1 LVQLHF
7 FVDNSVQIQNERRNR
22 IGLVGRKSSRSRIR
36 HRAIYVIP
44 DGRRIRPVAA
54 HRPHRILAPQRALAS
69 GKPGIL
75 QHSLTAISVAVRAE
89 RLIDTLSLCD
99 RAASLGQARAIRRH
113 GDIEFANFFGRRR
126 SSQFVLMEFFILLD
140 DDSTTATLG
149 TQLGDIRQFILT
161 QPSSTKIGVAY
172 MRNGIAWIAQQPT
185 SDHALAAKAL
195 RLPLAM
201 ASANGSP
208 YFSLSDLVK
217 RWPKSNSR
225 REVLMISDGYDRY
238 YGQNDL
244 LDPYLDATINEAQRA
259 GIVVST
265 LYNPGVGTYGR
276 GSFSTYIGQVY
287 LGQVADRTG
296 GEAYYIG
303 FNRPAVAFAPF
314 LNDLSNR
321 LKHQYLLSFL
331 AEPEKKSGLEPV
343 KLVSEVPN
351 MELVAADRVYVRT
364 AR

>member
-1 LVQLHF
+1 MNKAGFLLGAMGVIVLV
-7 FVDNSVQIQNERRNR
+7 
-22 IGLVGRKSSRSRIR
+22 
-36 HRAIYVIP
+36 
-44 DGRRIRPVAA
+44 
-54 HRPHRILAPQRALAS
+54 AS
-69 GKPGIL
+69 DAG
-75 QHSLTAISVAVRAE
+75 SLTAQTEPQANGVPTHMVVTEEARQGSDLP
-89 RLIDTLSLCD
+89 LIKQDDVVVLEGHEHDTVTAWVPAQGD
-99 RAASLGQARAIRRH
+99 NAA
-113 GDIEFANFFGRRR
+113 
-126 SSQFVLMEFFILLD
+126 MEFFVILD

-195 RLPLAM
+195 RLPLGM

-217 RWPKSNSR
+217 RWPKSDSR

-244 LDPYLDATINEAQRA
+244 LDPYLDAAINDAQRS

-265 LYNPGVGTYGR
+265 LYNPGVGTHR
-276 GSFSTYIGQVY
+276 RSSFSTYVGQVY
-287 LGQVADRTG
+287 LAQVADRTG
-296 GEAYYIG
+296 GQAYYIG
-303 FNRPAVAFAPF
+303 FSTPAVAFAPF

-331 AEPEKKSGLEPV
+331 AEPEKKAGLEPV

>member
-1 LVQLHF
+1 M
-7 FVDNSVQIQNERRNR
+7 NKT
-22 IGLVGRKSSRSRIR
+22 GLLLSAMG
-36 HRAIYVIP
+36 VI
-44 DGRRIRPVAA
+44 VLAA
-54 HRPHRILAPQRALAS
+54 LDA
-69 GKPGIL
+69 G
-75 QHSLTAISVAVRAE
+75 SLTAQTE
-89 RLIDTLSLCD
+89 P
-99 RAASLGQARAIRRH
+99 QANGVPTHMVVTEEARH
-113 GDIEFANFFGRRR
+113 GSNLPLIKQDEVV
-126 SSQFVLMEFFILLD
+126 VLEGHEHDTVTAWVPAQGDNAAMEFFILLD

-149 TQLGDIRQFILT
+149 AQLGDIRQFILT

-172 MRNGIAWIAQQPT
+172 MRNGIAWIAQRPT

-195 RLPLAM
+195 RLPLGM

-217 RWPKSNSR
+217 RWPKSDSR

-244 LDPYLDATINEAQRA
+244 LDPYLDAAINDAQRV

-265 LYNPGVGTYGR
+265 LYNPGVGTYHR

-296 GEAYYIG
+296 GQAYYIG
-303 FNRPAVAFAPF
+303 FNAPAVAFAPF

-331 AEPEKKSGLEPV
+331 AEPEKKAGLEPV

-351 MELVAADRVYVRT
+351 MELVAADRVYVHTER
-364 AR
+364 

>member
-1 LVQLHF
+1 MNKSGFLLSAMGVMVLAATNAGSLAAQTEPQANGVPTNMVVTEEARQGSNLPLIKQEEVVVLQGHEHDT
-7 FVDNSVQIQNERRNR
+7 VTTWVPAQGDN
-22 IGLVGRKSSRSRIR
+22 
-36 HRAIYVIP
+36 
-44 DGRRIRPVAA
+44 AA
-54 HRPHRILAPQRALAS
+54 
-69 GKPGIL
+69 
-75 QHSLTAISVAVRAE
+75 
-89 RLIDTLSLCD
+89 
-99 RAASLGQARAIRRH
+99 
-113 GDIEFANFFGRRR
+113 
-126 SSQFVLMEFFILLD
+126 MEFFILLD

-161 QPSSTKIGVAY
+161 QPNSTKIGVAY

-185 SDHALAAKAL
+185 SDHAFAAKAL
-195 RLPLAM
+195 RLPLGM

-217 RWPKSNSR
+217 RWPKSDSR

-244 LDPYLDATINEAQRA
+244 LDPYLDATINDAQRA

-265 LYNPGVGTYGR
+265 LYNPGTGTLR
-276 GSFSTYIGQVY
+276 RSSFSTYIGQVY

-296 GEAYYIG
+296 GQAYYIG

-314 LNDLSNR
+314 LDDLSNR

-331 AEPEKKSGLEPV
+331 AEPEKKAGLEAV

-364 AR
+364 GR

>member
-1 LVQLHF
+1 MNKAGFLLSAMGAVVLAATSLAAQTEPEANGVPTNMVVTEEARQGANLPLIKQEEVVVLQGHEHDT
-7 FVDNSVQIQNERRNR
+7 VTAWVPAQGDN
-22 IGLVGRKSSRSRIR
+22 
-36 HRAIYVIP
+36 
-44 DGRRIRPVAA
+44 AA
-54 HRPHRILAPQRALAS
+54 
-69 GKPGIL
+69 
-75 QHSLTAISVAVRAE
+75 
-89 RLIDTLSLCD
+89 
-99 RAASLGQARAIRRH
+99 
-113 GDIEFANFFGRRR
+113 
-126 SSQFVLMEFFILLD
+126 MEFFILLD

-161 QPSSTKIGVAY
+161 QPNSTKIGVAY

-195 RLPLAM
+195 RLPLGM

-217 RWPKSNSR
+217 RWPKSDSR

-244 LDPYLDATINEAQRA
+244 LDPYLDAAINDAQRA

-265 LYNPGVGTYGR
+265 LYNPGAGTLR
-276 GSFSTYIGQVY
+276 RSSFSTYIGQVY

-296 GEAYYIG
+296 GQAYYIG

-331 AEPEKKSGLEPV
+331 AEQEKKAGLEPV

-351 MELVAADRVYVRT
+351 MELVAADQVYVRT
-364 AR
+364 GR

>member
-1 LVQLHF
+1 MNKAGFLLSAMGVVVLAATSLAAQTEPQANGVPTNMVVTEEARQGANLPLIKQEEVVVLQGHEHDT
-7 FVDNSVQIQNERRNR
+7 VTAWVPAQGDN
-22 IGLVGRKSSRSRIR
+22 
-36 HRAIYVIP
+36 
-44 DGRRIRPVAA
+44 AA
-54 HRPHRILAPQRALAS
+54 
-69 GKPGIL
+69 
-75 QHSLTAISVAVRAE
+75 
-89 RLIDTLSLCD
+89 
-99 RAASLGQARAIRRH
+99 
-113 GDIEFANFFGRRR
+113 
-126 SSQFVLMEFFILLD
+126 MEFFILLD

-161 QPSSTKIGVAY
+161 QPNSTKIGVAY

-195 RLPLAM
+195 RLPLGM

-217 RWPKSNSR
+217 RWPKSDSR

-244 LDPYLDATINEAQRA
+244 LDPYLDAAINDAQRA

-265 LYNPGVGTYGR
+265 LYNPGTGTLR
-276 GSFSTYIGQVY
+276 RSSFSTYIGQVY

-296 GEAYYIG
+296 GQAYYIG

-331 AEPEKKSGLEPV
+331 AEPEKKAGLEPV

-351 MELVAADRVYVRT
+351 MELVAADQVYVRT
-364 AR
+364 GR

>member
-1 LVQLHF
+1 MNKSGFLLSAMGVMVLAATNAGSLAAQTEPQANGVPTNMVVTEEARQGSNLPLIKQEEVVVLQGHEHDT
-7 FVDNSVQIQNERRNR
+7 VTTWVPAQGDN
-22 IGLVGRKSSRSRIR
+22 
-36 HRAIYVIP
+36 
-44 DGRRIRPVAA
+44 AA
-54 HRPHRILAPQRALAS
+54 
-69 GKPGIL
+69 
-75 QHSLTAISVAVRAE
+75 
-89 RLIDTLSLCD
+89 
-99 RAASLGQARAIRRH
+99 
-113 GDIEFANFFGRRR
+113 
-126 SSQFVLMEFFILLD
+126 MEFFILLD

-161 QPSSTKIGVAY
+161 QPNSTKIGVAY

-195 RLPLAM
+195 RLPLGM

-217 RWPKSNSR
+217 RWPKSDSR

-244 LDPYLDATINEAQRA
+244 LDPYLDATINDAQRA

-265 LYNPGVGTYGR
+265 LYNPGTGTLR
-276 GSFSTYIGQVY
+276 RSSFSTYIGQVY

-296 GEAYYIG
+296 GQAYYIG

-314 LNDLSNR
+314 LDDLSNR

-331 AEPEKKSGLEPV
+331 AEPEKKAGLEPV

-364 AR
+364 GR

>member
-1 LVQLHF
+1 MNKAGFLLSAMGVIVLAATNAGSLAAQTEPQANGVPTNMVVTEEARQGANLPLIKQEEVVVLQGHEHDT
-7 FVDNSVQIQNERRNR
+7 VTTWVPAQGDN
-22 IGLVGRKSSRSRIR
+22 
-36 HRAIYVIP
+36 
-44 DGRRIRPVAA
+44 AA
-54 HRPHRILAPQRALAS
+54 
-69 GKPGIL
+69 
-75 QHSLTAISVAVRAE
+75 
-89 RLIDTLSLCD
+89 
-99 RAASLGQARAIRRH
+99 
-113 GDIEFANFFGRRR
+113 
-126 SSQFVLMEFFILLD
+126 MEFFILLD

-161 QPSSTKIGVAY
+161 QPNSTKIGVAY

-195 RLPLAM
+195 RLPLGM

-217 RWPKSNSR
+217 RWPKSDSR

-244 LDPYLDATINEAQRA
+244 LDPYLDATINDAQRA
-259 GIVVST
+259 GIVVSA
-265 LYNPGVGTYGR
+265 LYNPGTGTLR
-276 GSFSTYIGQVY
+276 RSSFSTYIGQVY

-296 GEAYYIG
+296 GQAYYIG

-331 AEPEKKSGLEPV
+331 AEPEKKAGLEPV

-364 AR
+364 GR

>member
-1 LVQLHF
+1 MNKAGFLLSAMGVVVLAATNAGSLAAQTEPQANGVPTNMVVTEEARQGANLPLIKQEEVVVLQGHEHDT
-7 FVDNSVQIQNERRNR
+7 VTTWVPAQGDN
-22 IGLVGRKSSRSRIR
+22 
-36 HRAIYVIP
+36 
-44 DGRRIRPVAA
+44 AA
-54 HRPHRILAPQRALAS
+54 
-69 GKPGIL
+69 
-75 QHSLTAISVAVRAE
+75 
-89 RLIDTLSLCD
+89 
-99 RAASLGQARAIRRH
+99 
-113 GDIEFANFFGRRR
+113 
-126 SSQFVLMEFFILLD
+126 MEFFILLD

-161 QPSSTKIGVAY
+161 QPNSTKIGVAY

-195 RLPLAM
+195 RLPLGM

-217 RWPKSNSR
+217 RWPKSDSR

-244 LDPYLDATINEAQRA
+244 LDPYLDAAINDAQRA
-259 GIVVST
+259 GIVVSA
-265 LYNPGVGTYGR
+265 LYNPGTGTLR
-276 GSFSTYIGQVY
+276 RSSFSTYIGQVY

-296 GEAYYIG
+296 GQAYYIG

-331 AEPEKKSGLEPV
+331 AEPEKKAGLEPV

-351 MELVAADRVYVRT
+351 MELVAADQVYVRT
-364 AR
+364 GR

>member
-1 LVQLHF
+1 MNKAGFLLSAMGVIVLAATNAGSLAAQTEPQGNGVPTNMVVTEEARQGANLPLIKQQEVVVLQGHEHDM
-7 FVDNSVQIQNERRNR
+7 VTAWVPAQGDN
-22 IGLVGRKSSRSRIR
+22 
-36 HRAIYVIP
+36 
-44 DGRRIRPVAA
+44 AA
-54 HRPHRILAPQRALAS
+54 
-69 GKPGIL
+69 
-75 QHSLTAISVAVRAE
+75 
-89 RLIDTLSLCD
+89 
-99 RAASLGQARAIRRH
+99 
-113 GDIEFANFFGRRR
+113 
-126 SSQFVLMEFFILLD
+126 MEFFILLD

-161 QPSSTKIGVAY
+161 QPDSTKIGVAY

-185 SDHALAAKAL
+185 NDHALAAKAL
-195 RLPLAM
+195 RLPLGM

-217 RWPKSNSR
+217 RWPKSDSR

-244 LDPYLDATINEAQRA
+244 LDPYLDAAINDAQRA
-259 GIVVST
+259 AIVVST
-265 LYNPGVGTYGR
+265 LYNPGAGTIRRSY
-276 GSFSTYIGQVY
+276 FSTYIGQVY

-296 GEAYYIG
+296 GQAYYLG

-314 LNDLSNR
+314 LDDLSNR

-331 AEPEKKSGLEPV
+331 AEPEKKASLEPV

-364 AR
+364 GR